1 MASNSSKATRYVFL
15 IAGILLLGASGM
27 GLWFHG
33 KDAMKLWQ
41 LQHAPPPAKGKTA
54 PAQPPTEAVMKI
66 YSYVAGEIIGLF
78 LGIGLILKSAQKEK
92 TGSGE
97 TVEGSGPAIEADPV
111 HKPKPVAAAR
121 RWQTCNILEPGLDK
135 RRLWSFV
142 AGKSGF
148 TLVQQQNV
156 AIKDPLPVKEVGRD
170 WKNLLQPKLNIA
182 WLPTGQVFLR
192 VLQLPV
198 GELDEMMSMVELQL
212 EKISPIPVTQIV
224 WTAEVLPQ
232 KKDNLQTVVVVIVG
246 RDVVENFLGE
256 LESQG
261 FLPDRLEY
269 PLLDLILNTRV
280 SEDGAY
286 VFPSEIPGA
295 YAGVVAWWYGGVL
308 RELGLL
314 HLEANPQ
321 SQDQLREQL
330 AQMAW
335 SGQLDGWLKNS
346 PTFHIVAS
354 NELGQTWAGLFAPWS
369 EKPAQVIKATADPL
383 LATFSADR
391 ASRRPVNTGILPF
404 EYVTRYTQEFHDRL
418 WMRLLFVLVGFYVL
432 AVIGYM
438 GAVQVRG
445 LSADQAEL
453 QRSSLATQYT
463 NTMKIKAQ
471 LEILQNREA
480 LKFAALDCWKVA
492 ARLLPDDVTIQSMDF
507 RDGKIFSISGVAPAD
522 KNEAITE
529 FNANLRKATLHDQ
542 QMFERVDLPQIKLNP
557 GNVTLTWNF
566 SCELARAE
574 ELR

>member
-1 MASNSSKATRYVFL
+1 MASNPSKATRYVFL

-41 LQHAPPPAKGKTA
+41 LQHAPPPAKGKTV

-97 TVEGSGPAIEADPV
+97 TVEGSEPAIEAEPA
-111 HKPKPVAAAR
+111 HKPKPVAAPR

-232 KKDNLQTVVVVIVG
+232 KKDNLQTVVVVIVLTYWAWYARIIRG
-246 RDVVENFLGE
+246 EVMALKSRDYIAFARVAGVGTLTILWRHLLPNIFNTLVVLATLQVGQVILFEASLSFLG
-256 LESQG
+256 LGIQQPDVSWGLMLSDARQYITNAWWAITMPG
-261 FLPDRLEY
+261 IAIMLTCLAANVFGDWLRDRLD
-269 PLLDLILNTRV
+269 P
-280 SEDGAY
+280 
-286 VFPSEIPGA
+286 
-295 YAGVVAWWYGGVL
+295 
-308 RELGLL
+308 
-314 HLEANPQ
+314 
-321 SQDQLREQL
+321 QLRQL
-330 AQMAW
+330 
-335 SGQLDGWLKNS
+335 
-346 PTFHIVAS
+346 
-354 NELGQTWAGLFAPWS
+354 
-369 EKPAQVIKATADPL
+369 
-383 LATFSADR
+383 
-391 ASRRPVNTGILPF
+391 
-404 EYVTRYTQEFHDRL
+404 
-418 WMRLLFVLVGFYVL
+418 
-432 AVIGYM
+432 
-438 GAVQVRG
+438 
-445 LSADQAEL
+445 
-453 QRSSLATQYT
+453 
-463 NTMKIKAQ
+463 
-471 LEILQNREA
+471 
-480 LKFAALDCWKVA
+480 
-492 ARLLPDDVTIQSMDF
+492 
-507 RDGKIFSISGVAPAD
+507 
-522 KNEAITE
+522 
-529 FNANLRKATLHDQ
+529 
-542 QMFERVDLPQIKLNP
+542 
-557 GNVTLTWNF
+557 
-566 SCELARAE
+566 
-574 ELR
+574 